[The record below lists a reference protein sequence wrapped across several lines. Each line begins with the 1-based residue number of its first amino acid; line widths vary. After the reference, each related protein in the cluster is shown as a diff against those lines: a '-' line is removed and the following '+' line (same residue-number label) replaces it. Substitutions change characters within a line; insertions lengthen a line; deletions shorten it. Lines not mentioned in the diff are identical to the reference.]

1 MVMIAAV
8 VTSFITNGGRSAWF
22 IGALQLCNRAIFPM
36 TLYMVRPARTARSRA
51 LARTGARLAGLHR
64 IAI

>member
-1 MVMIAAV
+1 
-8 VTSFITNGGRSAWF
+8 
-22 IGALQLCNRAIFPM
+22 M